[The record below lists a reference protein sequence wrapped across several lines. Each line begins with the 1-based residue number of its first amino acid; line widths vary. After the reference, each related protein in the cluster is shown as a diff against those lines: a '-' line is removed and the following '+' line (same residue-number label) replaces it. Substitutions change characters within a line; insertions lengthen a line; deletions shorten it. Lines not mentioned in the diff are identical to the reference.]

1 MFSQVENPSQHIW
14 KLLGL
19 FFQIFYS
26 LLKTKNSNWFSRV
39 LVSFTLLSHCSSW
52 HSSFRIVWT
61 SVMIMQLLPTGLLQ
75 HFTNKT
81 QCILYLCYT
90 VYSLYK
96 VLIVVCLERF
106 LWKLLACSLLSP
118 LDAKTFHHDSILS
131 FEIISALFCSLIKKS
146 NFFLLGY
153 ETECSW
159 VFSLFFLLAHI
170 FMSCFVSGS
179 LWDSLSQAGITAGGE
194 VELVRLRLRQPMAH
208 PQAHWTLCAVWI
220 LPVSCSSHCV
230 IGRIMFRD
238 SLFFAPHMFRLSS
251 SVHFSILKM
260 EPGQQAVR
268 LPPSV
273 LQFCWWA
280 GRYYCSSGTDSSEV
294 IIHQLF

>member
-1 MFSQVENPSQHIW
+1 MFLTKTDRFWRPRNAKIMYIELTRGLDKLADGLKVAGDRLRPQASARVGVIMFSQVENPSQHIW

-131 FEIISALFCSLIKKS
+131 FEIISALFCSLIKKVT
-146 NFFLLGY
+146 FF
-153 ETECSW
+153 S
-159 VFSLFFLLAHI
+159 
-170 FMSCFVSGS
+170 
-179 LWDSLSQAGITAGGE
+179 
-194 VELVRLRLRQPMAH
+194 
-208 PQAHWTLCAVWI
+208 
-220 LPVSCSSHCV
+220 
-230 IGRIMFRD
+230 
-238 SLFFAPHMFRLSS
+238 
-251 SVHFSILKM
+251 
-260 EPGQQAVR
+260 
-268 LPPSV
+268 
-273 LQFCWWA
+273 
-280 GRYYCSSGTDSSEV
+280 
-294 IIHQLF
+294 